1 MGYANTRRADDIR
14 RQFKKNREFN
24 ERNKLKNDIKKGDF
38 SFTVDQKVVFL
49 ILCPFCE
56 LKNVSFSVTLKNLK
70 LAIVHSNVKIFYISL
85 LSKHYQ

>member
-1 MGYANTRRADDIR
+1 MGAHWYANARRADYIR

-24 ERNKLKNDIKKGDF
+24 ERNKLKNDIKKGNF

-56 LKNVSFSVTLKNLK
+56 LKNLK
-70 LAIVHSNVKIFYISL
+70 LAIVYSNVKNLYISL